1 MDNLLP
7 TNILKQSVG
16 SSATSARGEILGDI
30 VDIFYDDTSGQ
41 PEYII
46 LRSSLLEGD
55 ADRFFA
61 IPAFSTRI
69 TITEKGAIVLN
80 AEKRDLSLAKRIR
93 ASQCPRANIAFDPPI
108 HEIYQYDNR
117 ATKS

>member
-1 MDNLLP
+1 MNKLLP
-7 TNILKQSVG
+7 ANILRQSIG
-16 SSATSARGEILGDI
+16 SSVTSACGEVLGDI
-30 VDIFYDDTSGQ
+30 VDIFYDDRDGQ

-61 IPAFSTRI
+61 IPAFSTLV

-80 AEKRDLSLAKRIR
+80 AEKRDLSLAKRIQ
-93 ASQCPRANIAFDPPI
+93 ASQCPRA
-108 HEIYQYDNR
+108 
-117 ATKS
+117 